1 MRKPTT
7 IQTILGENFTKAREK
22 QGLSTADLAI
32 MAILS
37 ENQIE
42 QIENGG
48 SKSFYTAAIKIQSA
62 KKVAKIL
69 GLTDQEAFEFKDKKD
84 SQQLLLQLSAI
95 EPSEPIEILKTK
107 LEEKGQINLA
117 PNTQSKQALKVKKK
131 LSVELEKISSI
142 GTHLNEVIA
151 TANTNDDH
159 QRRKTISYFKVFAY
173 LVIAA
178 VLILVFAL
186 AQQNHGLDKLKIK
199 LSHVSTSPQENQES
213 NLAEV
218 RNEIEPA
225 ETTKVPV
232 IETSAPKE
240 SPKAIN

>member
-1 MRKPTT
+1 MRKPSL

-22 QGLSTADLAI
+22 QGLSIADLAI

-48 SKSFYTAAIKIQSA
+48 IKSFYTAAIKIQSA

-69 GLTDQEAFEFKDKKD
+69 GLTEQEAFKFKDKKD
-84 SQQLLLQLSAI
+84 SQQLSLELPAI
-95 EPSEPIEILKTK
+95 EPSEPIEVINTK

-117 PNTQSKQALKVKKK
+117 PKTQSKQALKVKKK

-159 QRRKTISYFKVFAY
+159 QRQKTISYFKVFAY

-178 VLILVFAL
+178 ALILVFAV
-186 AQQNHGLDKLKIK
+186 AQQNHGFDKLKIK
-199 LSHVSTSPQENQES
+199 LSHISTSSQGNQGS
-213 NLAEV
+213 NLVEI
-218 RNEIEPA
+218 RKEIEPA
-225 ETTKVPV
+225 ETIKVPIV
-232 IETSAPKE
+232 ETSAPKE
-240 SPKAIN
+240 SPMPIN